1 MRQLKILEYALASL
15 LRRKGK
21 TISLVLVYA
30 LTIAVLAS
38 VLLLTHALRTEAG
51 RLLANSPELIVQRIL
66 GGRHDLLPERY
77 QETIAGLPGVGRV
90 EPRIWGYYYD
100 ALVGVNYTLQGV
112 GAGESELPLLEGRLP
127 TGPDE
132 CAVGSGVAA
141 SRLLTVGDDLILI
154 DGENLG
160 VSYSVVGVFST
171 ESDLLTH
178 DLILFEPE
186 TLRQFFG
193 FPPGMATDL
202 AVEVFNRQEVDNLAH
217 KIKRELPD
225 ARPITRAEISRTY
238 DAVFNWRSGML
249 LSIFA
254 LALVAFCVLAWD
266 KATGL
271 SAEEKREIGILKAV
285 GWDTSDVLLF
295 KFWEGAVISVS
306 AFLLGLAV
314 AFVHV
319 FWLKAPL
326 LAMVMK
332 GWSVLFPDFQLVA
345 HVDLQQLFTLGFLTI
360 IPYLVTTVVPSW
372 RSATTDPDSVMRG

>member
-21 TISLVLVYA
+21 TISLILVYA

-51 RLLANSPELIVQRIL
+51 RLLANSPELIVQRVL
-66 GGRHDLLPERY
+66 GGRHDLLPVRY
-77 QETIAGLPGVGRV
+77 QETIAALPGVGRV

-100 ALVGVNYTLQGV
+100 ALAGVNYTLQGV
-112 GAGESELPLLEGRLP
+112 GAGESQLPLLKGRLP

-186 TLRQFFG
+186 TLRRFFG

-217 KIKRELPD
+217 KIKRQLPD

-306 AFLLGLAV
+306 AFLLGLAA

-319 FWLKAPL
+319 FWFKAPL

-332 GWSVLFPDFQLVA
+332 GWSVLFPEFQLVP

>member
-21 TISLVLVYA
+21 TISLTLVYA

-38 VLLLTHALRTEAG
+38 VLLLTHALKTEAG
-51 RLLANSPELIVQRIL
+51 RLLVNTPDLLVQRIL
-66 GGRHDLLPERY
+66 GGRHDLIPVAYRDR
-77 QETIAGLPGVGRV
+77 ISSFPGVGQV

-100 ALVGVNYTLQGV
+100 ALVGANYTLQGV
-112 GAGESELPLLEGRLP
+112 GKGTAELALLNGRLP
-127 TGPDE
+127 SGPEE
-132 CAVGSGVAA
+132 CAVGSGVAD

-160 VSYSVVGVFST
+160 VSFEVVGIFRSR
-171 ESDLLTH
+171 SDLLTH

-186 TLRQFFG
+186 TLRRFFG
-193 FPPGMATDL
+193 YPAGMATDL
-202 AVEVFNRQEVDNLAH
+202 AIEVFNRQEVDNIAH
-217 KIKRELPD
+217 KVKRELPD
-225 ARPITRAEISRTY
+225 VRPITYAEISRTY

-249 LSIFA
+249 LSIFS
-254 LALVAFCVLAWD
+254 LALLAFCVLAWD

-295 KFWEGAVISVS
+295 KFWEGAVISVT
-306 AFLLGLAV
+306 AFLLGLSL
-314 AFVHV
+314 AFIHV
-319 FWLKAPL
+319 FWFNAPL

-332 GWSVLFPDFQLVA
+332 GWSVLFPEFQLVP
-345 HVDLQQLFTLGFLTI
+345 HIDLLQIFTLGSLTVV
-360 IPYLVTTVVPSW
+360 PYLVATVVPSW